1 MPAAPLLFVYGSLR
15 RAADFPEARML
26 AAGADHLGTATARG
40 RLYRIAWYPGMVAS
54 DDPAERV
61 TGDLFALRDP
71 ALLAALDAYEGCG
84 PADPAPQEYRRARI
98 TVESAAGPVE
108 AWAYLFAHP
117 LGHHPRIPGGDFLA
131 DPEPPDGGGR

>member
-84 PADPAPQEYRRARI
+84 PSDPAPQEYCRARI
-98 TVESAAGPVE
+98 LVESEAGPVE

-117 LGHHPRIPGGDFLA
+117 LDDHPRITGGDFLA